1 MDDFLEQDKVTLE
14 YYIRKYCP
22 FLPKV
27 PEYIET
33 KLKPI
38 LESLANADPE
48 ELEGQFWPCFND
60 KYDRMFITV
69 IEKKSLSVK
78 KCIASKYDYEF
89 IYPVADAEYTGYLV
103 QEPADHNDYFEQAA
117 VIMDDLYK
125 SAYNL
130 NDLDV
135 SSKKK
140 VLMNLMRYI
149 DSQRTFVEKTW
160 PKSTVTDELLQNLQ
174 DKYDAYD
181 ELYDELAMCALV

>member
-1 MDDFLEQDKVTLE
+1 MEDFLKQDKAILE

-22 FLPKV
+22 FLPIV

-38 LESLANADPE
+38 LENLTNSDPE
-48 ELEGQFWPCFND
+48 EIEGRFWPCFNE

-78 KCIASKYDYEF
+78 KCIASKFDYDF
-89 IYPVADAEYTGYLV
+89 IYPVQDSEYTGYLV
-103 QEPADHNDYFEQAA
+103 QEPTEHNDYFEQAA

-125 SAYNL
+125 SAYNIS
-130 NDLDV
+130 DLDDKT
-135 SSKKK
+135 KKK

-160 PKSTVTDELLQNLQ
+160 PKSTVTEELLQNLQ

-181 ELYDELAMCALV
+181 ELYDEIAMCSLV